1 MLQLT
6 LGSLKFIFYSTCSS
20 VLDLAFFI
28 DILTSNLCYVKDL
41 VFLLNTHFCKLLVSN
56 YIGNNVLTK
65 LLKY

>member
-1 MLQLT
+1 MLKLT
-6 LGSLKFIFYSTCSS
+6 LGSLKFIFSSTCSLS
-20 VLDLAFFI
+20 VRVRLFI
-28 DILTSNLCYVKDL
+28 DIITSNLCYVKDL